1 MRILVEENPYPML
14 QKSTVRLVEGL
25 RKVGSAKGLA
35 IDYVAG
41 SLFQIRFGAQEVM
54 RSREHFAAQ
63 SDQKKLWQFIDLLQ
77 DRGIRPTSRGLFFV
91 SVAHDEQLIDRTLE
105 IAESALASM

>member
-1 MRILVEENPYPML
+1 
-14 QKSTVRLVEGL
+14 
-25 RKVGSAKGLA
+25 
-35 IDYVAG
+35 
-41 SLFQIRFGAQEVM
+41 M

-77 DRGIRPTSRGLFFV
+77 DRGVRPTSRGLFFV